1 MQIKYTFISS
11 LYSGS
16 KTLRNDIA
24 IIHTTEAFDIAPN
37 VNTICLPKFDGHF
50 SDLTCSSMGWGVN
63 SEDVE
68 VNAGNNVE
76 IMKQVKLNRVTDRDQ
91 CLADIKATDKVANT
105 WELDDSW
112 ICAKK
117 ASSEVNDED
126 INLCRG
132 DGGGPLVC
140 QEQGTNRYIH

>member
-1 MQIKYTFISS
+1 
-11 LYSGS
+11 
-16 KTLRNDIA
+16 
-24 IIHTTEAFDIAPN
+24 
-37 VNTICLPKFDGHF
+37 
-50 SDLTCSSMGWGVN
+50 MGWGVN

-68 VNAGNNVE
+68 VNSGNNVE

-91 CLADIKATDKVANT
+91 CLADIKATDKVANN

-117 ASSEVNDED
+117 ALASEVNDED

-140 QEQGTNRYIH
+140 QEQGTDRYIHFAVI

>member
-1 MQIKYTFISS
+1 
-11 LYSGS
+11 
-16 KTLRNDIA
+16 
-24 IIHTTEAFDIAPN
+24 
-37 VNTICLPKFDGHF
+37 
-50 SDLTCSSMGWGVN
+50 MGWGVN

-91 CLADIKATDKVANT
+91 CLADIKATDKVANN

-117 ASSEVNDED
+117 ASSEVNNED

-140 QEQGTNRYIH
+140 QEQGTDRNVLAGIIAFGIGCGNSNVPDVFCLYSKCSLLHRL

>member
-1 MQIKYTFISS
+1 
-11 LYSGS
+11 
-16 KTLRNDIA
+16 
-24 IIHTTEAFDIAPN
+24 
-37 VNTICLPKFDGHF
+37 
-50 SDLTCSSMGWGVN
+50 MGWGVN

-68 VNAGNNVE
+68 VNSGNNVE

-91 CLADIKATDKVANT
+91 CLADIKATDKVANN

-117 ASSEVNDED
+117 ASNAEVNDED

-140 QEQGTNRYIH
+140 QEQGTDRYIHSAVIYITISTFTSIRSSGI